1 VLSNEGDPSVVTQY
15 LKRWEIERIFKSG
28 KQEFQF
34 EKIGTKSKHKIDHL
48 IAMIQLS
55 LAISAH
61 VYNQLA
67 SARLLDAGSAES
79 GTIPEGNNTK
89 FETKE
94 KAVVSATAF
103 CKEMKK
109 YLKRVSKT
117 FNRNSIISFIGEYMK
132 MVKKIQWNL
141 RVTLKPIVSSQLS
154 LGI

>member
-1 VLSNEGDPSVVTQY
+1 MVTQY

-28 KQEFQF
+28 KQEFNF

-67 SARLLDAGSAES
+67 SVSLTEGGSAES
-79 GTIPEGNNTK
+79 EMIPEGNSTK

-117 FNRNSIISFIGEYMK
+117 FNRNSIISFIGEYIK
-132 MVKKIQWNL
+132 LVKKIQWNL
-141 RVTLKPIVSSQLS
+141 KVTLKPIASSQLS